1 MVSSAPLRS
10 ICDFPENRTLTEIEE
25 SLESFADKTPIV
37 YDCLQIIATS
47 SFDVDKMETTYQLKD
62 EYLEEVSIF
71 NGVYSLMEQNE
82 RINVPLRSSIHP

>member
-1 MVSSAPLRS
+1 M
-10 ICDFPENRTLTEIEE
+10 CFPENRTLTEIEE

-47 SFDVDKMETTYQLKD
+47 SIDVDKMETTYQLKD

>member
-1 MVSSAPLRS
+1 M
-10 ICDFPENRTLTEIEE
+10 CFPENRTLTEIEE

-82 RINVPLRSSIHP
+82 RINVPLCSSIHT

>member
-1 MVSSAPLRS
+1 M
-10 ICDFPENRTLTEIEE
+10 CFPENRTLTEIEE

-47 SFDVDKMETTYQLKD
+47 SFDGDKMETTYQLKD

>member
-1 MVSSAPLRS
+1 M
-10 ICDFPENRTLTEIEE
+10 CFPENRTLTEIEE

-37 YDCLQIIATS
+37 YDSLQIIATS

-62 EYLEEVSIF
+62 EYLEEVSVF

>member
-1 MVSSAPLRS
+1 M
-10 ICDFPENRTLTEIEE
+10 CFPENRTLTEIEE

-82 RINVPLRSSIHP
+82 RINVPLCSSIHP

>member
-1 MVSSAPLRS
+1 M
-10 ICDFPENRTLTEIEE
+10 CFPENRTLTEIEE

-71 NGVYSLMEQNE
+71 NGVSSLMEQNE

>member
-1 MVSSAPLRS
+1 M
-10 ICDFPENRTLTEIEE
+10 CFPENRTLTEIEE

-62 EYLEEVSIF
+62 EYLEEVSVF

>member
-1 MVSSAPLRS
+1 M
-10 ICDFPENRTLTEIEE
+10 CFPENRTLTEIEE

-47 SFDVDKMETTYQLKD
+47 SFDVDKMETTYQLKG
-62 EYLEEVSIF
+62 EYLEEVSVF

>member
-1 MVSSAPLRS
+1 M
-10 ICDFPENRTLTEIEE
+10 CFPENRTLTEIEE
-25 SLESFADKTPIV
+25 SLESFADKNPIV
-37 YDCLQIIATS
+37 YDCLKIIATS

>member
-1 MVSSAPLRS
+1 M
-10 ICDFPENRTLTEIEE
+10 CFPENRALTEIEE

>member
-1 MVSSAPLRS
+1 M
-10 ICDFPENRTLTEIEE
+10 CFPDNRTLTEIEA
-25 SLESFADKTPIV
+25 SLESFADTTPIV

>member
-1 MVSSAPLRS
+1 M
-10 ICDFPENRTLTEIEE
+10 CFPENRTLTEIEE

-71 NGVYSLMEQNE
+71 NGVYSLMENQ

>member
-1 MVSSAPLRS
+1 M
-10 ICDFPENRTLTEIEE
+10 CFPENRTLTEIEE
-25 SLESFADKTPIV
+25 SLESFSEKTPIV
-37 YDCLQIIATS
+37 YDCLHIIDTS

>member
-1 MVSSAPLRS
+1 M
-10 ICDFPENRTLTEIEE
+10 CFPENRTLTEIEE

-47 SFDVDKMETTYQLKD
+47 SLDVDKMETTYQLKD

>member
-1 MVSSAPLRS
+1 M
-10 ICDFPENRTLTEIEE
+10 CFPENRTLTEIEE

>member
-1 MVSSAPLRS
+1 M
-10 ICDFPENRTLTEIEE
+10 CFPENRTLTEIEE

-71 NGVYSLMEQNE
+71 NGVYSLMEQND
-82 RINVPLRSSIHP
+82 RINVPLCSSIHP

>member
-1 MVSSAPLRS
+1 M
-10 ICDFPENRTLTEIEE
+10 CFPENRTLTEIEE
-25 SLESFADKTPIV
+25 SLESFGDKTPIV

>member
-1 MVSSAPLRS
+1 M
-10 ICDFPENRTLTEIEE
+10 CFPENRTLTEIEE

-82 RINVPLRSSIHP
+82 RINVPLRSSIHL

>member
-1 MVSSAPLRS
+1 M
-10 ICDFPENRTLTEIEE
+10 CFPENRTLTEIEE
-25 SLESFADKTPIV
+25 SLESFADKTHIV